1 MPDKLPPYALMCF
14 KCFSQYRTA
23 EQWTNWCSLSGFPA
37 WQSPQGEASGTS
49 DHNHHYGEWSAGFF
63 TSPRLPAPK
72 CPELM
77 LPLLRIAETSLEG
90 GRASF
95 PKSLLYPIQEYQQLH
110 FVRVRHNKV
119 TYVHGSPSS
128 LTDTNM
134 SVLLLFC
141 VAFHTQICMWLRVC
155 LSDGL
160 LLLFKMK
167 TRLRRKAKALR

>member
-14 KCFSQYRTA
+14 KYFSQYRTA
-23 EQWTNWCSLSGFPA
+23 EQRTNWCSLPGFPA

-72 CPELM
+72 RPELM

-95 PKSLLYPIQEYQQLH
+95 PKSLRCPIQEHQQLH

-128 LTDTNM
+128 LTDKHERLAV
-134 SVLLLFC
+134 VLCGISHSNLHVASC
-141 VAFHTQICMWLRVC
+141 VLI
-155 LSDGL
+155 
-160 LLLFKMK
+160 
-167 TRLRRKAKALR
+167 